1 MSGEFQ
7 SQVLSA
13 LSELQKGQAELQ
25 KGQAELR
32 KSHAELQGRFAGLQ
46 EGFAGQ
52 RAILDRVEGK
62 VDKLVRDMDSVRPR
76 VSAMELSSAQGL
88 VATATLHSR
97 MDEHETRLAL
107 VERRLELR
115 DK

>member
-1 MSGEFQ
+1 MSEEFQ

-13 LSELQKGQAELQ
+13 L
-25 KGQAELR
+25 AELR
-32 KSHAELQGRFAGLQ
+32 KGQADLQKSQAELQGRFADLQ
-46 EGFAGQ
+46 GGFAGQ

-62 VDKLVRDMDSVRPR
+62 VDKLVRDMDSGRPR

>member
-1 MSGEFQ
+1 MSEEFQ
-7 SQVLSA
+7 SQVLRA
-13 LSELQKGQAELQ
+13 LAELQ
-25 KGQAELR
+25 KGQEDLR
-32 KSHAELQGRFAGLQ
+32 KSHAELQGRFANLQ

-52 RAILDRVEGK
+52 RATLDRVEGK

>member
-1 MSGEFQ
+1 MSDEFQ

-13 LSELQKGQAELQ
+13 LK
-25 KGQAELR
+25 
-32 KSHAELQGRFAGLQ
+32 ELQGRFADLQ

>member
-1 MSGEFQ
+1 MSDGFQ
-7 SQVLSA
+7 SQALSA
-13 LSELQKGQAELQ
+13 LKELQKGQAELQ
-25 KGQAELR
+25 
-32 KSHAELQGRFAGLQ
+32 GRFADLQ

-76 VSAMELSSAQGL
+76 VSAIELSSAQGL
-88 VATATLHSR
+88 VATATLHSQ

-107 VERRLELR
+107 VERRLELC

>member
-1 MSGEFQ
+1 MSDEFQ

-13 LSELQKGQAELQ
+13 LQA
-25 KGQAELR
+25 
-32 KSHAELQGRFAGLQ
+32 LQGRFADLQ

-76 VSAMELSSAQGL
+76 VSAIELSSAQGL